1 MKIQIVWR
9 ASYPRYIGIGDTLE
23 TVTEK
28 GIAGFKTWEE
38 VEKFLTDMA
47 VDYGEQGG
55 GFHFL
60 FGWVSEDGKLN
71 KDAEFFSDKQIHE
84 RLRFIEDEK

>member
-28 GIAGFKTWEE
+28 GVII
-38 VEKFLTDMA
+38 KFD
-47 VDYGEQGG
+47 
-55 GFHFL
+55 F
-60 FGWVSEDGKLN
+60 
-71 KDAEFFSDKQIHE
+71 
-84 RLRFIEDEK
+84 R